1 MNIDKFDNKIVI
13 LNDNDKND
21 FINSINKLINVKVI
35 TLSELKK
42 KYYFDYTKE
51 AIYFISN
58 KYEIKPQIAKKY
70 IDNIYYIEDINDEK
84 IGFLK
89 TIKNDLINN
98 NLLIEN
104 KLFKNYLNNKDII
117 LYNLKYVDKFYLK
130 IINKLKENNNVEEY
144 NIENNKTKKELYK
157 ANNKEEEITFIA
169 SKICELL
176 KSGIDI
182 NNIKLTNV
190 QKDYYFEL
198 IKTFNLFNIP
208 LEIKNSNTIKGTNIV
223 KRFKELF
230 NNDINSVIE
239 ELSLNTTNEEKQII
253 KEIINIINEYSFT
266 NNYESVKEMIFDD
279 IDSITIS
286 KKYNNVVKIVD
297 FDSNLISSK
306 DYIFLMNFNEGI
318 IPINIKD
325 EDYLSDK
332 LKSKLSLSTSYDL
345 NKNNILKVKEII
357 EETKNLVVTCSTYD
371 ISNELYISSA
381 YDKDLFIEKNIEKT
395 YKHSNNYN
403 KLKLVSLKDEY
414 IKYGSINEDLALLNS
429 KYKED
434 YLCFDNKYK
443 KIDKSSMK
451 EYMKNSLT
459 LSYSSMDTYY
469 RCSFRYYLDNVLRIN
484 KYEDTF
490 EIVIGNI
497 FHKVLSECF
506 KENYDFESN
515 YNEVL
520 KNINYEFNSYEK
532 YFLSKLKKELILIIE
547 TIKNQLKYTSLSK
560 SMYEKEIIVN
570 VNSELNVKFK
580 GFIDKILYDEID
592 NKKVVAI
599 IDYKT
604 GNPNLNINNVPY
616 GLEMQLPVYIYL
628 IKNEIKDVIVGGFYL
643 QKILNNI
650 TDEEKRI
657 DSLKLQGY
665 SNSDEDILK
674 LVDSSYEDSR
684 VIKSLKVGSNGF
696 YAYSK
701 TISNDE
707 IDKLYSMVEDKI
719 NEASKNILDANFD
732 INPKEI
738 ANKNIGCAFCKYKD
752 ICYMKN
758 KDIVKLKEIKNV
770 LGDDNN
776 ANMD

>member
-1 MNIDKFDNKIVI
+1 MNIDEFNNKIVI
-13 LNDNDKND
+13 LNDNDKNN

-42 KYYFDYTKE
+42 KYFFDYTKE
-51 AIYFISN
+51 AICFISN
-58 KYEIKPQIAKKY
+58 KYEIKPQIAQKY
-70 IDNIYYIEDINDEK
+70 IDNIYYIQDINNEK
-84 IGFLK
+84 INFLK
-89 TIKNDLINN
+89 NIKEDLINN
-98 NLLIEN
+98 KLLIEN
-104 KLFKNYLNNKDII
+104 KLFKNYLINKDII

-130 IINKLKENNNVEEY
+130 IIKSLKEKNNVEEY

-157 ANNKEEEITFIA
+157 ANNKEEEIAFIA
-169 SKICELL
+169 SKICELIKL
-176 KSGIDI
+176 GIDI
-182 NNIKLTNV
+182 NNIKLSNV

-208 LEIKNSNTIKGTNIV
+208 LEINKSNTIKGTTIV
-223 KRFKELF
+223 KKFKESF
-230 NNDINSVIE
+230 NNDIYSVIE
-239 ELSLNTTNEEKQII
+239 ELSLNSTNEEKQILN
-253 KEIINIINEYSFT
+253 EIVNIINEYSFT
-266 NNYESVKEMIFDD
+266 TNYESVKEMIFDD
-279 IDSITIS
+279 IDKIS
-286 KKYNNVVKIVD
+286 LKEKYNNVVKIVD
-297 FDSNLISSK
+297 FDSNLIFSN
-306 DYIFLMNFNEGI
+306 DYIFLVNFNEGI

-332 LKSKLSLSTSYDL
+332 LKSKLDLSTSYDL
-345 NKNNILKVKEII
+345 NKNNILKIKEII
-357 EETKNLVVTCSTYD
+357 EKTKNLIVTCSTHD

-381 YDKDLFIEKNIEKT
+381 YDKNLFIEKDIKQT

-414 IKYGSINEDLALLNS
+414 IKYGSVNEDLVLLNS

-451 EYMKNSLT
+451 EYMKNGLT

-469 RCSFRYYLDNVLRIN
+469 RCSFKYYLDNILRIN

-497 FHKVLSECF
+497 FHKILSECF
-506 KENYDFESN
+506 NDNYNFESG

-520 KNINYEFNSYEK
+520 KNTNYEFNSYEK
-532 YFLSKLKKELILIIE
+532 YFLFKLKKELILIIE

-592 NKKVVAI
+592 NRKVVAI

-616 GLEMQLPVYIYL
+616 GLEMQLPIYIYL

-657 DSLKLQGY
+657 ESLKLQGY
-665 SNSDEDILK
+665 SNSNEDILK
-674 LVDSSYEDSR
+674 LVDSSYENSK
-684 VIKSLKVGSNGF
+684 VIKSLKVGNNGF

-701 TISNDE
+701 IISNDE
-707 IDKLYSMVEDKI
+707 IDKLYNMVENKI

-738 ANKNIGCAFCKYKD
+738 ANKNIGCSFCKYKD